1 MARGKKKE
9 ENLTLEEKLKQAL
22 VPEEEWPYEVPGNW
36 CWVRL
41 KDVAFVITGGTPSKN
56 KPEYYGGTFPFFKP
70 ADLDYGRNMVAAS
83 EFLSEEGKAVSR
95 CIPAKSTA
103 VCCIGSIG
111 KCGYLCVDGT
121 TNQQINSA
129 IPKVNSLFL
138 YYYCNTILFTK
149 QLRLKASATTIS
161 IVNKSKMEQC
171 LFPLPPLREQQRIAN
186 HIEEMFYKLDEI
198 KEKTQLVLES
208 SEDRKAAILYK
219 AFSGALTAKWRKHK
233 GVSFEGWITKPLS
246 EVATLQTGLMKGKR
260 NNQKTVLLP
269 YLRVANVQDGYL
281 DLKEIKNIEVD
292 VLKIER
298 YRLKKGDVLFTEGG
312 DFDKLGR
319 SSVWNEEIP
328 DCIHQNHIFVV
339 RTQTD
344 TLDPYF
350 LSLQAGSRYG
360 KTYFIDCSKQ
370 TTNLASINS
379 TQLKNFP
386 VLIPT
391 IEEQR
396 EIVNI
401 LNFFLGKEEQ
411 IKQNCLKLLEKIEE
425 IKKSILSR
433 AFRGELGTNNPD
445 EESSIELLKTIL

>member
-9 ENLTLEEKLKQAL
+9 ENLTLEEKLEQAL

-36 CWVRL
+36 CWTRL

-56 KPEYYGGTFPFFKP
+56 KTEYYGGTFPFFKP

-83 EFLSEEGKAVSR
+83 EYLSEEGKAVSR
-95 CIPAKSTA
+95 LIPAKSTA

-129 IPKVNSLFL
+129 VPKVNPLLL

-198 KEKTQLVLES
+198 NEKVRCVLEG
-208 SEDRKAAILYK
+208 SENRKTAILHK
-219 AFSGALTAKWRKHK
+219 AFSGELTAKWRTHR
-233 GVSFEGWITKPLS
+233 GVSFERWITKPLS

-319 SSVWNEEIP
+319 GSVWNEEIP

-360 KTYFIDCSKQ
+360 KTYFISCSKQ

-401 LNFFLGKEEQ
+401 LNFFLDEEEQ

-425 IKKSILSR
+425 IKKSILAR
-433 AFRGELGTNNPD
+433 AFRGELGSNNPE
-445 EESSIELLKTIL
+445 EESAIELLKTIL

>member
-1 MARGKKKE
+1 MVRGKKKE
-9 ENLTLEEKLKQAL
+9 ENLTLEEKLEQAL
-22 VPEEEWPYEVPGNW
+22 VPVEEWPYEVPGNW

-41 KDVAFVITGGTPSKN
+41 KDVASVITGGTPSKN
-56 KPEYYGGTFPFFKP
+56 KAEYYGGTFPFFKP
-70 ADLDYGRNMVAAS
+70 ADLDCGRNMVAPS
-83 EFLSEEGKAVSR
+83 EFLSEKGKAVSR
-95 CIPAKSTA
+95 LIPANSTA
-103 VCCIGSIG
+103 ICCIGSIG

-138 YYYCNTILFTK
+138 YYYCNTILFTE

-171 LFPLPPLREQQRIAN
+171 VFPLPPLREQQRIAN

-198 KEKTQLVLES
+198 KEKVQYVLDS
-208 SEDRKAAILYK
+208 SENRKAAIFLK
-219 AFSGALTAKWRKHK
+219 AFSGELTAQWRKHR
-233 GVSFEGWITKPLS
+233 GVSFERWITKPLS

-319 SSVWNEEIP
+319 GSVWNEEIP
-328 DCIHQNHIFVV
+328 DCIHQNHIFAV

-360 KTYFIDCSKQ
+360 KTYFISCSKQ

-386 VLIPT
+386 VLIPS

-401 LNFFLGKEEQ
+401 LNFFLDEEEQ
-411 IKQNCLKLLEKIEE
+411 IKQICLKLLEKIEE

-445 EESSIELLKTIL
+445 EESAIELLKTIL

>member
-56 KPEYYGGTFPFFKP
+56 KPEYYGGTFPFFKS

-360 KTYFIDCSKQ
+360 KTYFIGCSKQ

>member
-281 DLKEIKNIEVD
+281 DLKEINN
-292 VLKIER
+292 
-298 YRLKKGDVLFTEGG
+298 T
-312 DFDKLGR
+312 
-319 SSVWNEEIP
+319 SP
-328 DCIHQNHIFVV
+328 
-339 RTQTD
+339 
-344 TLDPYF
+344 F
-350 LSLQAGSRYG
+350 LSL
-360 KTYFIDCSKQ
+360 
-370 TTNLASINS
+370 
-379 TQLKNFP
+379 
-386 VLIPT
+386 
-391 IEEQR
+391 
-396 EIVNI
+396 
-401 LNFFLGKEEQ
+401 
-411 IKQNCLKLLEKIEE
+411 
-425 IKKSILSR
+425 
-433 AFRGELGTNNPD
+433 
-445 EESSIELLKTIL
+445 